1 MANGAVATDS
11 EAESNLTRFAK
22 LNHLAQTVYLSN
34 PDNPPRTFMDISS
47 PEVKSFLQS
56 LHDLKVKYMLVGG
69 FATVYH
75 GFVRTTQDLDLW
87 VQEQP
92 ENKQRL
98 VDALKAIGVPG
109 AENHLTVLMVH
120 GESTIQIG
128 TEGFMV
134 DFMGYTKAFKAEDFD
149 VCYAKAKKGHF
160 DDTPI
165 TVIHINDLIK
175 EKTLCGRP
183 KDLLDV
189 AELEMIKKGRDK
201 N

>member
-1 MANGAVATDS
+1 MRLAKTAIDKAAGD
-11 EAESNLTRFAK
+11 NLTRLARLNAVAK
-22 LNHLAQTVYLSN
+22 TVYLSN
-34 PDNPPRTFMDISS
+34 PENPPKTFMDITS
-47 PEVKSFLQS
+47 PEVKAFLQS
-56 LHDLKVKYMLVGG
+56 LYNHNVNYILVGG

-87 VQEQP
+87 VQEVP

-98 VDALKAIGVPG
+98 VNALKAIDVAG
-109 AENHLTVLMVH
+109 AENFLTLPMVP
-120 GESTIQIG
+120 GRSTIKIG
-128 TEGFMV
+128 DGGFVV

-149 VCYAKAKKGHF
+149 ACYAKAKKGHF

-165 TVIHINDLIK
+165 TVIHINDLIR

-189 AELEMIKKGRDK
+189 AELEMIIKSRGEG
-201 N
+201 